1 MAGLLE
7 GRHALVTGAG
17 RGIGAAIALKFAQ
30 AGADVALAA
39 RSASQLEE
47 VKAKI
52 EKLGR
57 KALVIPTDMGNRRQ
71 VLSLVDSALA
81 GFGGI
86 DVVVSNAGMSGPLEP
101 LRDVSPEAWRAVQ
114 QTNLEGPLTM
124 LQALAP
130 HLMAKRSGSVI
141 MVASIRGLNGVPWG
155 APYAASKAALVSIT
169 KSFACELGPFG
180 IRVNAICPGP
190 VDTEMLRDALGAD
203 ASLRGKLANL
213 APLKRWTLAED
224 CAGPALFLASEESR
238 AMTGQALIV
247 DGGLLAQSPEHFLV

>member
-57 KALVIPTDMGNRRQ
+57 KAVVIPTDMGDRRQ
-71 VLSLVDSALA
+71 VLSLVDSAIA
-81 GFGGI
+81 GLGGI
-86 DVVVSNAGMSGPLEP
+86 DVVVSNAAMSGPFEP
-101 LRDVSPEAWRAVQ
+101 LRDVTPEAWREVQ
-114 QTNLEGPLTM
+114 QTNLDGPLAM

-130 HLMAKRSGSVI
+130 HLLANRSGSVI
-141 MVASIRGLNGVPWG
+141 MVASIRGLNGVPLG
-155 APYAASKAALVSIT
+155 APYAASKAALISIT
-169 KSFACELGPFG
+169 KSFACEWGPFG

-190 VDTEMLRDALGAD
+190 VDTEMIRAAIGTDQGLWE
-203 ASLRGKLANL
+203 KLANL

-238 AMTGQALIV
+238 AITGQALIV
-247 DGGLLAQSPEHFLV
+247 DGGLLAQSPEHFLL

>member
-57 KALVIPTDMGNRRQ
+57 KALVIPTDMGDRRQ
-71 VLSLVDSALA
+71 VLSLVNSALA

-86 DVVVSNAGMSGPLEP
+86 DVVVSNAGMSGPFGP
-101 LRDVSPEAWRAVQ
+101 LRDVTPEAWRAVQ
-114 QTNLEGPLTM
+114 QTNLEGPLAM

-130 HLMAKRSGSVI
+130 HLLAKRSGSVI
-141 MVASIRGLNGVPWG
+141 MVASIRGLNGVPLG
-155 APYAASKAALVSIT
+155 APYAASKAALISIT
-169 KSFACELGPFG
+169 KSFACEWGPFG

-190 VDTEMLRDALGAD
+190 VDTDMIREAIGTDQALRE
-203 ASLRGKLANL
+203 KFANL

>member
-17 RGIGAAIALKFAQ
+17 RGIGASIAVKFAQ

-39 RSASQLEE
+39 RSVSQLEE
-47 VKAKI
+47 VKARI

-57 KALVIPTDMGNRRQ
+57 TALVIPTDMSDRDQ
-71 VLSLVDSALA
+71 VLHLVDAALD
-81 GFGGI
+81 GFGAI
-86 DVVVSNAGMSGPLEP
+86 DVVVSNAAMSGPFGP
-101 LRDVSPEAWRAVQ
+101 LRDVSPEEWRAVQ
-114 QTNLEGPLTM
+114 ATNLEGPLTL

-130 HLMAKRSGSVI
+130 HLLARRSGSVI
-141 MVASIRGLNGVPWG
+141 MVASIRGLNGVPLG

-169 KSFACELGPFG
+169 KSFACEWGPFG

-190 VDTEMLRDALGAD
+190 VDTDMISEAIGTDPGLRE
-203 ASLRGKLANL
+203 KLANL
-213 APLKRWTLAED
+213 APLKRWTHAED

-238 AMTGQALIV
+238 AITGHALVV
-247 DGGLLAQSPEHFLV
+247 DGGLLAQSPEHFAV